1 MISSSVAEACNN
13 SILLLGPRGSGKL
26 AVCFLFP
33 HTSTT
38 DLLKGFFS
46 LCFLFLGFGSCH
58 SRFVTSISRLHFCGI
73 QFIASVNYK
82 KLFFIIY
89 FLILEDVTG
98 NVCFRSE
105 QVRLSGLLHSD
116 DISAFKVILHNL
128 STL

>member
-1 MISSSVAEACNN
+1 VA
-13 SILLLGPRGSGKL
+13 PGSL
-26 AVCFLFP
+26 RFVPLFP

-38 DLLKGFFS
+38 NLLKGFFS

-116 DISAFKVILHNL
+116 DISAFKVIHIPIET
-128 STL
+128 STVL